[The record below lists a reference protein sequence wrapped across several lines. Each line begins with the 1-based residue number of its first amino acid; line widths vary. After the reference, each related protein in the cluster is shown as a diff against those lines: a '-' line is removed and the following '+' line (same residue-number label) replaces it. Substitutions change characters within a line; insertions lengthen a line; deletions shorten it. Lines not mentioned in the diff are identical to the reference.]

1 MKIIDCFTFYNEI
14 DLLYYR
20 LSILYEHVDY
30 FIIVEAN
37 QTFSGK
43 EKSLYYLNNIHLFEK
58 FKDKIIHIVVNLPFK
73 YPNIDYHKNEQWIN
87 EKYQRN
93 SINNGIKK
101 LSLNN
106 DDLIIISDLDE
117 IPNPNI
123 LIQIKDNKI
132 KINDGKILQLDMYYY
147 NLYSKHH
154 DKWYH
159 SKIVSYNTYIKTT
172 PEAIRHSKIQVIENA
187 GWHLSYFGD
196 ANFISNKIKNFSHQ
210 EFNSE
215 TYTDNDKIQNR
226 INKSSDLFGR
236 NYVPIKRIEL
246 NDNNNLPILYDIYL
260 SKYCQLNKVIPLKP
274 VYIYIHICILNNWK
288 DIVDRLYFK
297 IKNSGLYNIIKE
309 IRISILGDYINNK
322 DFEFFNDIKSK
333 IIYQSTDISLHEKIT
348 INKLYEDCSNEDF
361 YVLYLHSKG
370 VEHFKENIKNINDWV
385 DYLSF
390 LNIYKYDKC
399 IGLLNNNSDT
409 VGCNLQISNDYPLH
423 YSGNFWWS
431 KQNKVLFGNTKCF

>member
-1 MKIIDCFTFYNEI
+1 LKQIKHFLVLI
-14 DLLYYR
+14 YYP
-20 LSILYEHVDY
+20 D
-30 FIIVEAN
+30 
-37 QTFSGK
+37 
-43 EKSLYYLNNIHLFEK
+43 NIHLFEK

-73 YPNIDYHKNEQWIN
+73 YPNIDYNKNEQLQN

-93 SINNGIKK
+93 SINNGIKN

-117 IPNPNI
+117 ITNPNI

-154 DKWYH
+154 DKWYY

-215 TYTDNDKIQNR
+215 TYTDNDKIQEK

-236 NYVPIKRIEL
+236 NYIPIKRIEL
-246 NDNNNLPILYDIYL
+246 NDNNNLPIIYDIYL

-297 IKNSGLYNIIKE
+297 IKNSGLYNIITE

-322 DFEFFNDIKSK
+322 DFEVFNDIKSK
-333 IIYQSTDISLHEKIT
+333 IIYRSTDISLHEKIT
-348 INKLYEDCSNEDF
+348 IDKLYEDACNEDF

-370 VEHFKENIKNINDWV
+370 VKHINNINVYDWV
-385 DYLSF
+385 DY
-390 LNIYKYDKC
+390 IYKYDKC
-399 IGLLNNNSDT
+399 IEFLNNNSDT
-409 VGCNLQISNDYPLH
+409 SRL
-423 YSGNFWWS
+423 
-431 KQNKVLFGNTKCF
+431 